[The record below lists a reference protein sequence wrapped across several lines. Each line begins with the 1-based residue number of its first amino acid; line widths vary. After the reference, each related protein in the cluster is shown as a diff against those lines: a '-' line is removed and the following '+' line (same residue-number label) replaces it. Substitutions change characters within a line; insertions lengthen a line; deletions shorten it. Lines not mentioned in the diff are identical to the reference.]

1 MRQIQVQNTVQCAR
15 KRGAQW
21 GQSFLSRLYIVVP
34 LSFQETFE
42 NEFFLLEFQKFQ
54 KFVKYQ
60 YEIKPVFSSE
70 MVIFTFSKW
79 NFYQNDINRF
89 IQAPN
94 FHLGSLP

>member
-1 MRQIQVQNTVQCAR
+1 MRP
-15 KRGAQW
+15 KK
-21 GQSFLSRLYIVVP
+21 SFVSRLYIIVP
-34 LSFQETFE
+34 LLFQETFE
-42 NEFFLLEFQKFQ
+42 NESSLLEFQ